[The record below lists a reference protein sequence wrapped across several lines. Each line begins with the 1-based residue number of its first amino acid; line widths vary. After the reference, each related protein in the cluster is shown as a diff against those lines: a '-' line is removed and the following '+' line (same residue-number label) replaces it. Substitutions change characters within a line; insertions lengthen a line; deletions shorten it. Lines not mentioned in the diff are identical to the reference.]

1 MNQKARKLT
10 NAILVVVLLAQ
21 TILLPNYVYA
31 QQVIAVPPG
40 AAQIIENGERFMDS
54 APVAIGNSLQLAQ
67 SLEQIAQSDLQ
78 TVPEEWLLVARQE
91 ALQVAQQTA
100 VAQGALGGILA
111 GAEELEIST
120 QAAVDLDAL
129 VTDISANGFSEELK
143 TAFVDAGL
151 TITQVMTL
159 ETGAA
164 DNFNLRREVAQ
175 NGFNLET
182 VALLQSLG
190 LSTTDIAD
198 VEETYAN
205 YGVAD
210 ASLPDKLAQLD
221 GTQAELTF
229 VRDSALVA
237 YIQLLSQQVFRAQ
250 LNEEMGRAIT
260 TADVDALAE
269 DQLRLL
275 THIGYLNTL
284 WGGETRPDV
293 GEGQWLFVERYSWR
307 VAERLTALI
316 LETHNLG
323 LAVDLFIALQIHTA
337 ALTAQAGDPVQAK
350 AELDKLAEIQA
361 VLAGDNAPG
370 GQATLQS
377 TPSLLWRVAIAV
389 YDSTGEDEL
398 LQWVSRDEIAV
409 ADSAVTVAT
418 EQAYG
423 RLTRLGKPAQLP
435 AFSGNVDESD
445 ETNNTDLALFYTSRA
460 ALPDNILSLLEGF
473 IPNFEDVLDFVW
485 GVISGQS
492 DNPLAIGINI
502 VLSFVPVLGE
512 VLDLI
517 ALFTE
522 PTVWGKAMALIG
534 LAASIASDGSQ
545 LLAFL
550 GITIPVAVTTEI
562 ADIAASILKN
572 VTKFISDEAVS
583 VIARIPFD
591 QALHRGVEVI
601 EFIGRRIIEG
611 GGNLITRIE
620 TVLNNSKAAFTALLT
635 RFGNNLDTL
644 YRIGFREGG
653 YLVGRLLNLGGET
666 ATYSDELLET
676 VARVG
681 DEVAESGAALSD
693 EAVNGLDELASR
705 LPSNK
710 TDEILN
716 NFCPVSV
723 SRTNGATYASSY
735 ALKDHLG
742 KPAAQTPVNCREIV
756 EEIFGSLTGWSDE
769 ALNGLQRLA
778 DDTGWTGT
786 QIADLLDNFRRADP
800 NSALARGLQP
810 ALASLNGVNVRNWV
824 PDQAVIENMAVFLG
838 KGNANSNYIT
848 RLLNDTISSQT
859 DEFFNTQ
866 FTNIL
871 NKLDGDTALLAMT
884 APGFNPAVRDGIIT
898 DLRRIAHPN
907 SDPVFAH
914 GRNFQIHQ
922 AKFYYGNGTNNRL
935 ASYELPQ
942 SGARP
947 QLDLVLIDDTIVE
960 TKYWTINQLN
970 EQIDGLVDQVR
981 RQVQYQATVHPDKL
995 VVVEFARTVGDPIE
1009 VADLATVQT
1018 RLQQAGV
1025 DLSKVDLRIVVNT
1038 HLN

>member
-1 MNQKARKLT
+1 MNRKARKLT

-54 APVAIGNSLQLAQ
+54 APVAIGNALQLAQ

-111 GAEELEIST
+111 GAEELEISG
-120 QAAVDLDAL
+120 QDAVDLDDL
-129 VTDISANGFSEELK
+129 VTDISANGFSEELE

-159 ETGAA
+159 ETGAT

-190 LSTTDIAD
+190 LSATDIAG

-250 LNEEMGRAIT
+250 LNEEIGRAIT

-323 LAVDLFIALQIHTA
+323 LTVDLFIALQIHTV

-361 VLAGDNAPG
+361 MLAGDNAPG
-370 GQATLQS
+370 GQAALQS

-409 ADSAVTVAT
+409 ADTAVTVAT

-423 RLTRLGKPAQLP
+423 RLTRLGKPTQLP
-435 AFSGNVDESD
+435 AFSGSVDESD

-653 YLVGRLLNLGGET
+653 YLVGRILH
-666 ATYSDELLET
+666 
-676 VARVG
+676 
-681 DEVAESGAALSD
+681 LSD
-693 EAVNGLDELASR
+693 EAAS
-705 LPSNK
+705 L
-710 TDEILN
+710 
-716 NFCPVSV
+716 
-723 SRTNGATYASSY
+723 
-735 ALKDHLG
+735 
-742 KPAAQTPVNCREIV
+742 
-756 EEIFGSLTGWSDE
+756 SDE
-769 ALNGLQRLA
+769 ALEGLAHMGDEMAEAGIELSDEAAQGFGDATEIFGEQGTRNLFFQCFVGAVSHSNLRTPKTLLAKPVFSNNKGFLLQNPLNLCDEAASVYGSLSTQAQRGFSKIPTAEANNILINHPNA
-778 DDTGWTGT
+778 GRIGN
-786 QIADLLDNFRRADP
+786 LLDNIPNGRVWQSNSTVGLVKLIDQGISDEIIMGLFAYGDDAAQRATQILGDSNQTWTRILATDPTDHSVVRLAEVLATHGPQSVVAQRIDDLKNVPGIDNLVFNVASPGANTVTGALYELQYAHHLFSNNNQAIRRVSDVIGTEQAADIILT
-800 NSALARGLQP
+800 NGTIIDAK
-810 ALASLNGVNVRNWV
+810 SLNWASYNDFTLRMQLQSII
-824 PDQAVIENMAVFLG
+824 DQLGTHRSRYPTAPQIEFVF
-838 KGNANSNYIT
+838 
-848 RLLNDTISSQT
+848 DSSFGPLPAGWQ
-859 DEFFNTQ
+859 
-866 FTNIL
+866 
-871 NKLDGDTALLAMT
+871 TALTNA
-884 APGFNPAVRDGIIT
+884 GAVVR
-898 DLRRIAHPN
+898 
-907 SDPVFAH
+907 VF
-914 GRNFQIHQ
+914 
-922 AKFYYGNGTNNRL
+922 
-935 ASYELPQ
+935 P
-942 SGARP
+942 
-947 QLDLVLIDDTIVE
+947 
-960 TKYWTINQLN
+960 
-970 EQIDGLVDQVR
+970 
-981 RQVQYQATVHPDKL
+981 
-995 VVVEFARTVGDPIE
+995 
-1009 VADLATVQT
+1009 
-1018 RLQQAGV
+1018 
-1025 DLSKVDLRIVVNT
+1025 
-1038 HLN
+1038 